1 MSDQNAAD
9 RWAVQDVLSN
19 YTMGVDERDM
29 VQYRNCFTDDVEV
42 VGFGAE
48 VYNGGNEWTAYV
60 IEALKAYGAT
70 QHMLGP
76 MFAQIDGDNAKTRT
90 DVQAHHYLIDDDKTT
105 LTLWHKAAE
114 LGHMRAQNGLG
125 VLYRDGDA
133 GKPDKK
139 RAAYW
144 FRRSAENGYVYAMYS
159 LAMLYRDGD
168 GVARNDVEAHM
179 WFDLASSL
187 NFDPKAIFQRDLIA
201 RRMDAEQGQ
210 SISSATAFSITVPAK
225 KSGFNRVCSRTTSS
239 KTNAR

>member
-1 MSDQNAAD
+1 MRLVRKLVFAALIASAAFVASADPGDAEFDQGYDAFT
-9 RWAVQDVLSN
+9 S
-19 YTMGVDERDM
+19 RD
-29 VQYRNCFTDDVEV
+29 Y
-42 VGFGAE
+42 
-48 VYNGGNEWTAYV
+48 
-60 IEALKAYGAT
+60 
-70 QHMLGP
+70 
-76 MFAQIDGDNAKTRT
+76 
-90 DVQAHHYLIDDDKTT
+90 KTT
-105 LTLWHKAAE
+105 MTLWHKAAE

-187 NFDPKAIFQRDLIA
+187 NFDPKAVFQRDLIA
-201 RRMDAEQGQ
+201 RRMDAEQIAEAELRAQ
-210 SISSATAFSITVPAK
+210 EWINEFFFSGY
-225 KSGFNRVCSRTTSS
+225 SN
-239 KTNAR
+239 